1 MSNAQSLV
9 ALFEA
14 MTQNLE
20 RDRDNLN
27 QLDRDDND
35 TGDNMVA
42 NFRLVTATLQQE
54 INREGETDLGVA
66 LGQAAQTL
74 RSEGRGGTAGI
85 YADGLAEAAN
95 RLSGKSS
102 FTLDDLLPLLEGL
115 ARGAQQSGRQPGEG
129 SLLDVLLPAIGSYSQ
144 AKRAG
149 QSDLE
154 AMLSALLEAR
164 RGATGTASASTGYG
178 RGAGRDTRGEIDPG
192 AAGAASLLEGLLGAL
207 LQSAMR
213 GQAGGAG
220 APGKYSGPSTLPQTE
235 TGTGETRPQAP
246 ASSGNPILDILGG
259 LFGGN
264 R

>member
-20 RDRDNLN
+20 RDRDSIN
-27 QLDRDDND
+27 QLDRDDHD
-35 TGDNMVA
+35 AGDNMVA
-42 NFRLVTATLQQE
+42 NFRLVTATLQRE
-54 INREGETDLGVA
+54 INREGETDLGAA

-74 RSEGRGGTAGI
+74 RSEGRGGTAAV

-115 ARGAQQSGRQPGEG
+115 AQGAQRSGRQPGEG
-129 SLLDVLLPAIGSYSQ
+129 SLLDVLLPAIGAYTQ
-144 AKRAG
+144 ARRAG
-149 QSDLE
+149 LSDLE
-154 AMLSALLEAR
+154 AILGALLEAR

-178 RGAGRDTRGEIDPG
+178 RAAGRDTRGEIDPG
-192 AAGAASLLEGLLGAL
+192 AAGTASLLEGLLGAL
-207 LQSAMR
+207 LQSALR

-220 APGKYSGPSTLPQTE
+220 APGKYGGPSNLPPARTDA
-235 TGTGETRPQAP
+235 GEARPQAP
-246 ASSGNPILDILGG
+246 AGSGNPILDILGG